1 MFVRVRAERC
11 YGVRRITQELKQKGI
26 DSELGKQVLAEADI
40 DCFELAIDCFNRKY
54 RRLYDPQ
61 LIKAHDKCLRS
72 MAARGF
78 SFEQIYHAITAPAAD
93 YY

>member
-1 MFVRVRAERC
+1 MFVRVRAEHY
-11 YGVRRITQELKQKGI
+11 YGVHRITQELKQKGI

-61 LIKAHDKCLRS
+61 LRNTH
-72 MAARGF
+72 
-78 SFEQIYHAITAPAAD
+78 EQFPR
-93 YY
+93 